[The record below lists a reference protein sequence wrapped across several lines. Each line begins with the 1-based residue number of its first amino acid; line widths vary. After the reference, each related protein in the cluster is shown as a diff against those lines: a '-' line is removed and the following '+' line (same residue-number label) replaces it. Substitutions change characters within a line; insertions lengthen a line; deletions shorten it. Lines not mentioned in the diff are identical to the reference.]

1 MSGRGSADSASDA
14 TREDLKLK
22 PMVGYI
28 RMNANVIELYSKSEN
43 LGYWDDNFKYD
54 LGGDLFTR
62 LTEVYKD
69 GVLFPVLEDS
79 RVLHT
84 WPQPRYDIYS
94 VVHLRVT
101 SDQLIF
107 KNRDDDILTLN
118 FDSDA
123 VLEAKVFDWVRNK
136 LTRPDGLVVRFEE
149 GGYFICATDPGWETL
164 NPNRLLRNAEAATT
178 EGGLDAAE
186 TDADA
191 EGADADD
198 GVDSG
203 VDSEAHRVELRK
215 AGLTDQPSAA
225 SACNSVAVQPTK
237 PTRRQ
242 KERKRYQRKL
252 EERDAERAAEQA
264 EKQKAEQ

>member
-84 WPQPRYDIYS
+84 WPQPRAS
-94 VVHLRVT
+94 RRLVHEMIVF
-101 SDQLIF
+101 LI
-107 KNRDDDILTLN
+107 
-118 FDSDA
+118 A
-123 VLEAKVFDWVRNK
+123 A
-136 LTRPDGLVVRFEE
+136 
-149 GGYFICATDPGWETL
+149 CAQ
-164 NPNRLLRNAEAATT
+164 
-178 EGGLDAAE
+178 
-186 TDADA
+186 
-191 EGADADD
+191 
-198 GVDSG
+198 S
-203 VDSEAHRVELRK
+203 HIH
-215 AGLTDQPSAA
+215 
-225 SACNSVAVQPTK
+225 
-237 PTRRQ
+237 
-242 KERKRYQRKL
+242 
-252 EERDAERAAEQA
+252 
-264 EKQKAEQ
+264 